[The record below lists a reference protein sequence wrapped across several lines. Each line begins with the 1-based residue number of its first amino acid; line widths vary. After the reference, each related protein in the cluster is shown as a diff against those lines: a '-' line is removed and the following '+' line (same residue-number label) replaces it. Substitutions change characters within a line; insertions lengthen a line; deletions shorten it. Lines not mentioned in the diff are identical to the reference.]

1 MNLLYNYAKYAGKR
15 DRKRKKAKE
24 TRTIK
29 CRKMVTK
36 VYFLGFE
43 AIFSQFLN
51 KNTEKLYN
59 FAAYL
64 KMEVKTDRKF
74 SPKILLTNYL

>member
-1 MNLLYNYAKYAGKR
+1 MNLLHNYAKYAGKR

-36 VYFLGFE
+36 VCILGIE
-43 AIFSQFLN
+43 AIFLHFLN
-51 KNTEKLYN
+51 KNTEK
-59 FAAYL
+59 
-64 KMEVKTDRKF
+64 
-74 SPKILLTNYL
+74 II

>member
-1 MNLLYNYAKYAGKR
+1 MNLLHNYAKYAGKR

-36 VYFLGFE
+36 VYILGFE
-43 AIFSQFLN
+43 AIFSHFLN

-74 SPKILLTNYL
+74 SPQTLLTNYL

>member
-1 MNLLYNYAKYAGKR
+1 MNLLHNYAKYAGKR

-36 VYFLGFE
+36 VCILGIE
-43 AIFSQFLN
+43 AIFSHFLN
-51 KNTEKLYN
+51 KNTG
-59 FAAYL
+59 
-64 KMEVKTDRKF
+64 
-74 SPKILLTNYL
+74 KII

>member
-1 MNLLYNYAKYAGKR
+1 MQEKGIVKE
-15 DRKRKKAKE
+15 KKAKE

-43 AIFSQFLN
+43 VIFSHFLN
-51 KNTEKLYN
+51 KNTEK
-59 FAAYL
+59 
-64 KMEVKTDRKF
+64 
-74 SPKILLTNYL
+74 II